1 MVSIII
7 LIHPYYVARS
17 VDSVGEINHS
27 GYKVRVR
34 PEIKALF
41 VFLSFQVKPSASPG
55 SELWRKFYINSSVLF
70 TCVESQ
76 THQEKNRRQEE
87 HGAARHLHP
96 LRLES
101 STYFLGLA
109 VAAVTIDPPAYPSTA
124 RPTPAAAREKS
135 ARRSP

>member
-1 MVSIII
+1 MWLRHS
-7 LIHPYYVARS
+7 LRKR
-17 VDSVGEINHS
+17 NHS
-27 GYKVRVR
+27 GYKVRVK

-41 VFLSFQVKPSASPG
+41 VFLSFKVKPSASWFG
-55 SELWRKFYINSSVLF
+55 TLEKVLNPTLFF
-70 TCVESQ
+70 TCVETQ

-96 LRLES
+96 LRHQS
-101 STYFLGLA
+101 STYFLRLA

-124 RPTPAAAREKS
+124 RPTPSAAREKS